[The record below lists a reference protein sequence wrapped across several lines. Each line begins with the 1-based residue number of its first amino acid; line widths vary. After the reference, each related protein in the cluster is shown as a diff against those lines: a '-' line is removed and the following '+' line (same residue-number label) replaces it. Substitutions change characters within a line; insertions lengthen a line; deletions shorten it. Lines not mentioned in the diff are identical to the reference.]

1 MYYTLLD
8 SAGNLIDSFD
18 DEQEAQRALAAILGS
33 DPDANGEV
41 AIVRY
46 DDHGE
51 PVGEATT
58 VPPAP
63 RFAGLRSFRS

>member
-1 MYYTLLD
+1 MYFTLLD

-18 DEQEAQRALAAILGS
+18 DEQDAQRALAAILRS
-33 DPDANGEV
+33 DPDASGEV

-51 PVGEATT
+51 PVGEAMT
-58 VPPAP
+58 VPPTS
-63 RFAGLRSFRS
+63 RWTRVYRS